1 MLTNRVGR
9 LQLRS
14 DGFGLDT
21 ERIVSFLRPELIKK
35 IEAGVKEDVK
45 LLLKAGAVYQD
56 CLNKTKATCMDF
68 LNRFDTLWLFVYVD
82 GVEPTNNLAERGLR
96 HGVIWRKISYG
107 SQSETGERFVER
119 VMTVAMTLKLR
130 AKNTFEYFTE
140 CFREFIRGGQS
151 PPIFSY

>member
-1 MLTNRVGR
+1 
-9 LQLRS
+9 
-14 DGFGLDT
+14 
-21 ERIVSFLRPELIKK
+21 
-35 IEAGVKEDVK
+35 
-45 LLLKAGAVYQD
+45 
-56 CLNKTKATCMDF
+56 MDF